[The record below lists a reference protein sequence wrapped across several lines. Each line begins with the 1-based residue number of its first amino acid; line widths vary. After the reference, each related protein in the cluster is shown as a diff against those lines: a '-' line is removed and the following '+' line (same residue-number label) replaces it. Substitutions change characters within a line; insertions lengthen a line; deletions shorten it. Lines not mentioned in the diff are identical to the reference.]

1 MNHPNKLGQAFCH
14 AFGLDGQ
21 RVKRLQ
27 IDIEAGQVPSL
38 KVTVHPHNV
47 PAEQL
52 QEVTKDY
59 ELVSSSELRAVHERM
74 IRAAERR
81 AIGQAVNRI
90 RSVIAAGPTQHA
102 LRESIAE
109 CVAGLLEGNKS
120 TTGVRD
126 LIDVLSDSNAAKAD
140 RIDRLGETVQRLHAE
155 IEVLNRTLSAASALR
170 ALIADDAFAA
180 SFQTMA
186 QYRSALLTSVREPT

>member
-1 MNHPNKLGQAFCH
+1 MNYPNKLGQAFCH

-27 IDIEAGQVPSL
+27 LDIEAGQVPSL

-52 QEVTKDY
+52 QEVTRDY

-81 AIGQAVNRI
+81 AIGQAVNCI

-109 CVAGLLEGNKS
+109 RVAGLLEGDES

-126 LIDVLSDSNAAKAD
+126 LIEALSDSNAAKAD
-140 RIDRLGETVQRLHAE
+140 RIARLGETVQRLHSE
-155 IEVLNRTLSAASALR
+155 NESLR
-170 ALIADDAFAA
+170 AALVAVEQMIDAAIAKKVKGGAN
-180 SFQTMA
+180 
-186 QYRSALLTSVREPT
+186 E